1 MEQKNSLNIY
11 MWYNSIMNFKEKIF
25 ALKISSIMATRML
38 GLFMIFPIFS
48 LYADEYSGSTPV
60 LIGVA
65 LGVYGLTQALL
76 QIPFGYMSDR
86 WGRKPLLIFGI
97 LIFII
102 GSILA
107 ANSTDIFYI
116 IFARTLQGAGA
127 VSAVLMAFL
136 ADYVREEHR
145 TSANAFVG
153 VQIGI
158 AFMVAI
164 IAGPIIA
171 SSYGI
176 DGVFWAITILAGA
189 GMIVALSLPH
199 VAPKT
204 LYPFSRVHLGDVMT
218 TKLVKIDFSIFSLH
232 SILAATFVAL
242 PVLLSQSGVI
252 GGVDSWQLYLPVMIV
267 AFVFMIP
274 LIILA
279 HKGGRSDLM
288 LAVNMGIIII
298 SQITFFFMPFSYY
311 SVLGVLIVFFSSF
324 NALEATLPSL
334 VSKNAPGE
342 KRGLAMGFF
351 ATSQFLGA
359 FVGGFG
365 GGIMYSIFGL
375 ESVFLFNCVIGLLWF
390 ILHFKKTIK

>member
-1 MEQKNSLNIY
+1 
-11 MWYNSIMNFKEKIF
+11 MNLQEKIF
-25 ALKISSIMATRML
+25 ALKISLIMATRML

-48 LYADEYSGSTPV
+48 LYADEYSGSTPF
-60 LIGVA
+60 LIGMA

-86 WGRKPLLIFGI
+86 FGRKPLLLFGI
-97 LIFII
+97 LIFIL
-102 GSILA
+102 GSVLA
-107 ANSTDIFYI
+107 AYSTDIIYI
-116 IFARTLQGAGA
+116 ILARTLQGAGA
-127 VSAVLMAFL
+127 ISAVLMAFL

-153 VQIGI
+153 VQIGM

-189 GMIVALSLPH
+189 GMLVALGLPH

-204 LYPFSRVHLGDVMT
+204 LYPFSRVHMGDVMT
-218 TKLVKIDFSIFSLH
+218 KKLLKIDYSIFSLH
-232 SILAATFVAL
+232 SILAATFVSL

-252 GGVDSWQLYLPVMIV
+252 DVVDSWQLYLPVMIV
-267 AFVFMIP
+267 AFIFMVP

-279 HKGGRSDLM
+279 HKDGRSDMM

-298 SQITFFFMPFSYY
+298 SQMAFFVMPFSFYTA
-311 SVLGVLIVFFSSF
+311 LTVLIVFFSAF

-365 GGIMYSIFGL
+365 GGIMYASFGL
-375 ESVFLFNCVIGLLWF
+375 ESVFIFNSVIGITGLYF
-390 ILHFKKTIK
+390 I